1 VGDIDSR
8 GGKARVPSG
17 DPQSADHPMAKGK
30 PAAADAEVAT
40 AGASKFGIAADA
52 LAEIS
57 EVREARGAE
66 HSSAAAG
73 AHPTG
78 LAIRR
83 PPPPASPART
93 LLTRPPPAAPQHKD
107 NEAWA
112 ALGGAAGA
120 AAALDTSLADGVADD
135 AASLAARRAA
145 FGANRLPAVPP
156 KNFFVLWV
164 SNLKDPI
171 LIMLMVAALVS
182 TVLGAAIPA
191 EREENA
197 WTEGVAIWVAVLVVS
212 LVGAGNDWNK
222 DRQFQ
227 KLNAQKDLIDVKV
240 VRGGRQQVVPNVD
253 LVVGDVVLLDTG
265 DKVRGGWVVWNIY

>member
-1 VGDIDSR
+1 
-8 GGKARVPSG
+8 
-17 DPQSADHPMAKGK
+17 MAKGK
-30 PAAADAEVAT
+30 PAAADAEAAA

-57 EVREARGAE
+57 EVREARE
-66 HSSAAAG
+66 HSSADARAR
-73 AHPTG
+73 PTG
-78 LAIRR
+78 LASAARR
-83 PPPPASPART
+83 LPPPRFPRT
-93 LLTRPPPAAPQHKD
+93 LLTRPPPAAAQHKD
-107 NEAWA
+107 DMAWA

-120 AAALDTSLADGVADD
+120 GAALDTSLADGVADD
-135 AASLAARRAA
+135 AASLEARRTA
-145 FGANRLPAVPP
+145 FGANRLPAVPA